1 MNNRIIFA
9 IAMIV
14 AVVMVGQASAA
25 VTVTPAS
32 GGDTIPTDDFGIGD
46 WTSLGVITI
55 SEAVSGDIPT
65 GTIILTLPPGFEY
78 NTAISPSVVVAGTTP
93 ELAAEFTSI
102 GATQLT
108 VTVTAASST
117 ETDNDLL
124 IGSTTAIQVRPF
136 DDSQAS
142 GDIYMDA
149 DSVSAINGVTE
160 GAAGTNFG
168 TLQEEVA
175 GVASAG
181 SLAANPYILFYGQNT
196 TVTWTSSVPDSSY
209 IWVNSNVT
217 WVGDD
222 THTNLWM
229 YNDIASLPGD
239 INCTEVFSDSGSPPY
254 SFTYTFANWTVNSS
268 VETWKVW
275 VSDAGVDTFDNT
287 LPNTTIYTNAYNA
300 TIQTGRSV
308 ADGNSTLAGDSVT
321 VCVTTSGIQSP
332 FQRDDLPFSLTLP
345 DNGNDV
351 MSGYVNTAGTGNY
364 TFTIN
369 ATKAGVGVLR
379 NITLTYGS
387 PANFSWNSTQL
398 AGTACLWGGTT
409 GRLQFDVSQVN
420 LKAYDVPADV
430 AVAAHNITSVN
441 ITTLDLGGNLI
452 GANPAYPVNVT
463 LTNSITSA
471 STMSFNWMH
480 PGFVTLNNYTV
491 NLSFVAG
498 DGNIPRTNI
507 TGWCN
512 STYGNYTHPLN
523 TSGAIVASTGTH
535 TITASVNTSGTEW
548 TDTYLIHPDTEKV
561 KLEPPA
567 DTSYQI
573 GEYVL
578 ITGWNCIPGGTTWV
592 NITGPGT
599 PVVLTNSTAATNN
612 PTDGGFS
619 HNWSTNYTWNT
630 IQGTTWNAT
639 FNKTGI
645 YTITAGNATSG
656 DWYDSYTITL
666 SEDITAAPNTT
677 SIPVNGSLWINGT
690 TDRWNSNGTFLHCNI
705 STRSDRTGKFV
716 NGTLSDTISTFNAT
730 TGLATYSILW
740 NSADNLLEIVAAAAP
755 VDSSTYNGLYYIT
768 VNDSAA
774 KNTAATFH
782 ITDTITAN
790 PAAGVPGRNFSVTGT
805 STRGNGTVINVSVQ
819 TQSGVSVVGIC
830 GDAYV
835 YGNEWNVT
843 LNASLSTGDPLP
855 AVEPYTIVAND
866 SIVKSSST
874 LTMGTGVINLEV
886 IPDETTMDGIVWFNG
901 TTDLGAGTIIGFNV
915 TNTTGVLIGT
925 TSATVGVDTTF
936 NKSWTVNTSSLIIG
950 NFTAPVEQCTVKAYN
965 GTITTTR
972 PLNITENLVITTSDF
987 EIAPGGEF
995 KIEGTLNRVN
1005 GTSVTITTC
1014 DTGEIPMLGLSGGT
1028 ATVYGGEFN
1037 LTLSAKYTLGNL
1049 PLDVYT
1055 ITAKDGTNAST
1066 SITMTVAAAKVTL
1079 DNPADGATCNVN
1091 DTISIDGTSNI
1102 GNNTNISVT
1111 IQRTSGP
1118 GAWSVFTTSVYGTTD
1133 FAGSWSTVWN
1143 TSADSAFQALDT
1155 KTGTYV
1161 FWAQNGTVSATMHTI
1176 TIAAELTVDTIT
1188 IAPVGPLTMNVG
1200 EDKTFTATCKNGS
1213 TVLTGITVAWASSN
1227 TTVGSDPASGVFT
1240 ADANGTT
1247 TITAT
1252 AQGKTSNAVT
1262 VTVGTAAVCPGDVTG
1277 DGYVNY
1283 DDVLYMVLNLWGSC
1297 TSGAEGD
1304 VNTDGYVNYDDVLYM
1319 VLNLWGA
1326 CP

>member
-32 GGDTIPTDDFGIGD
+32 GGDTIPTDDFGVGD

-55 SEAVSGDIPT
+55 SEAASGDIGT

-93 ELAAEFTSI
+93 KLAAEFTSI

-160 GAAGTNFG
+160 GASGTNFG
-168 TLQEEVA
+168 TLHEEVA

-217 WVGDD
+217 WVGDL
-222 THTNLWM
+222 THSNLQM
-229 YNDIASLPGD
+229 YNDIASAPAY
-239 INCTEVFSDSGSPPY
+239 INRTEVFSDSGSPPY
-254 SFTYTFANWTVNSS
+254 SFTYTFANWTVNSG

-275 VSDAGVDTFDNT
+275 VSDAGVNTFDNA

-308 ADGNSTLAGDSVT
+308 ADENSTLAGDSVT

-332 FQRDDLPFSLTLP
+332 FQRDSLPFSLTLP
-345 DNGNDV
+345 DTGNDV

-369 ATKAGVGVLR
+369 ATKAGVGVYR

-398 AGTACLWGGTT
+398 AGTAAGLWGGTT
-409 GRLQFDVSQVN
+409 GRLQFNVSQVN
-420 LKAYDVPADV
+420 LKAYDVPVDAAGV
-430 AVAAHNITSVN
+430 AHNITSVN

-463 LTNSITSA
+463 LTNSITSN
-471 STMSFNWMH
+471 SIISFNWAH
-480 PGFVTLNNYTV
+480 PGFVANYTV
-491 NLSFVAG
+491 NLTFVAG
-498 DGNIPRTNI
+498 YGNNVTAV
-507 TGWCN
+507 
-512 STYGNYTHPLN
+512 YGNYTYPLN
-523 TSGAIVASTGTH
+523 TSGAIADSAGTH

-548 TDTYLIHPDTEKV
+548 TDAYLIHPAAEKV

-578 ITGWNCIPGGTTWV
+578 ITGWNCTPGGTTWV

-599 PVVLTNSTAATNN
+599 SVVLTNSTAATNN

-656 DWYDSYTITL
+656 AWYDSYTITL
-666 SEDITAAPNTT
+666 NEAITAAPNTT

-690 TDRWNSNGTFLHCNI
+690 TDRWNSNGTALNCNI
-705 STRSDRTGKFV
+705 STGADRTGRFV
-716 NGTLSDTISTFNAT
+716 NGTLSDTTSTFNAT

-740 NSADNLLEIVAAAAP
+740 NSADNIAQIVTAAAP

-768 VNDSAA
+768 VNDSAT

-782 ITDTITAN
+782 ITDSITAN
-790 PAAGVPGRNFSVTGT
+790 PATGVPSRNFTVTGT

-819 TQSGVSVVGIC
+819 TQSGVPVAGIC

-874 LTMGTGVINLEV
+874 LTMGAGVINLEV

-901 TTDLGAGTIIGFNV
+901 TTDIGAGTIIGFNV
-915 TNTTGVLIGT
+915 TNTTGVLIGA

-1005 GTSVTITTC
+1005 GTSVTITTY
-1014 DTGEIPMLGLSGGT
+1014 DTSGVPMGGLSGGT

-1037 LTLSAKYTLGNL
+1037 LTRSAKYALGNL
-1049 PLDVYT
+1049 PLAVYT

-1066 SITMTVAAAKVTL
+1066 SITVTVAAAKVTL

-1091 DTISIDGTSNI
+1091 DTIAIDGTSNI

-1118 GAWSVFTTSVYGTTD
+1118 GEWTPFTTHVYGTTD
-1133 FAGSWSTVWN
+1133 FTGSWSTVWN
-1143 TSADSAFQALDT
+1143 TSADSAFQALST
-1155 KTGTYV
+1155 KSGSYV

-1200 EDKTFTATCKNGS
+1200 DAPQTFTATCKNGS
-1213 TVLTGITVAWASSN
+1213 DVLIGITVTWASSN
-1227 TTVGSDPASGVFT
+1227 ATVGSDPAIGMSTTFT
-1240 ADANGTT
+1240 ALVNGTT
-1247 TITAT
+1247 TINAT
-1252 AQGKTSNAVT
+1252 AQGVTSSAVT
-1262 VTVGTAAVCPGDVTG
+1262 VTVGTTTQYDSADTNQDCVVGMDELMVQIGNWKTG
-1277 DGYVNY
+1277 AIDLTELMTSIGRWKVGSGGY
-1283 DDVLYMVLNLWGSC
+1283 C
-1297 TSGAEGD
+1297 
-1304 VNTDGYVNYDDVLYM
+1304 
-1319 VLNLWGA
+1319 
-1326 CP
+1326 